1 MFSCTFAR
9 KKTKNSSEVFTDMT
23 PPPEHMEEIISEVA
37 KVLCILYLSRST
49 DAHAMAVELI

>member
-1 MFSCTFAR
+1 
-9 KKTKNSSEVFTDMT
+9 MT
-23 PPPEHMEEIISEVA
+23 PPPEHMKEIISEVA